1 MRRPFVAYGRRPYG
15 SDLFFLAMRYRIK
28 LYYFSVFVFK
38 WSESAPEFIMS
49 KKIFVGGL
57 AWATTDDGLRA
68 AFEPFGPVVEAKVI
82 VERETGRSRGFGFVT
97 FEEESAAAEAMNT
110 MNGQT
115 LEGRTIRV
123 NSADD
128 SKKKPSERPQR
139 SYNKPRSPEVVIQ
152 RRDDNSPQPR
162 HHYAEQ
168 EFSYPDDSS
177 NQRRENRKK
186 DKKKRERFEDDDRW

>member
-1 MRRPFVAYGRRPYG
+1 
-15 SDLFFLAMRYRIK
+15 
-28 LYYFSVFVFK
+28 
-38 WSESAPEFIMS
+38 MS

-57 AWATTDDGLRA
+57 AWATTDDVLRS
-68 AFEPFGPVVEAKVI
+68 AFEPFGHVVEAKVI

-97 FEEESAAAEAMNT
+97 FEEDSSAAEAMNT

-128 SKKKPSERPQR
+128 SKKRPSDRPQR
-139 SYNKPRSPEVVIQ
+139 NFGKPRSPEVVIQ
-152 RRDDNSPQPR
+152 RRDDNPPQPR
-162 HHYAEQ
+162 HNYAEQ
-168 EFSYPDDSS
+168 DFSYPDDSS

>member
-1 MRRPFVAYGRRPYG
+1 
-15 SDLFFLAMRYRIK
+15 
-28 LYYFSVFVFK
+28 
-38 WSESAPEFIMS
+38 MS

-57 AWATTDDGLRA
+57 AWATTDDVLRA
-68 AFEPFGPVVEAKVI
+68 AFEPFGSVVEAKVI

-97 FEEESAAAEAMNT
+97 FEEESAAAEAMST

-139 SYNKPRSPEVVIQ
+139 NYNKPRSPEVVIQ
-152 RRDDNSPQPR
+152 RRDDNLQQPR
-162 HHYAEQ
+162 HNYADSN
-168 EFSYPDDSS
+168 FAYPDDSS